1 MQFVTHALNI
11 CCGAHAM
18 LAQGPC
24 KSWPRRLAAIVAID
38 RTYPAPYL
46 AFFCGSTPYLSPR
59 WVNLK
64 FLPCIFFYLYLQCL
78 SGDMCCAC
86 TGPLDGVAT
95 LPCCNSGR
103 RTYPAPDLAF
113 FEVRPS
119 ISSGVNLGCAPVLD
133 FVVFFCPIILLM

>member
-24 KSWPRRLAAIVAID
+24 KAWPRRLAAIVAID

-95 LPCCNSGR
+95 LPCCNTGR
-103 RTYPAPDLAF
+103 RTCLVFFSRFDPLSVPSVGPTGPYLHFAF
-113 FEVRPS
+113 FYN
-119 ISSGVNLGCAPVLD
+119 IAK
-133 FVVFFCPIILLM
+133 